1 MFFSKLYHI
10 FIFYTLHNFFLYFC
24 NIICIIY
31 QYLYSSQVI
40 CFYMGFWTPLW
51 ITPWLFFKIVFC
63 QFPLKIMKKIRKMNY
78 MMKIIS
84 VERMFPVKSL
94 DKWRVC
100 RLPYCY
106 KKGRLRKD
114 NSSFVH
120 LGHNLISRL
129 KKRIYLRLFAIS
141 FRL

>member
-1 MFFSKLYHI
+1 MSLIELLKLYFVSFH
-10 FIFYTLHNFFLYFC
+10 
-24 NIICIIY
+24 
-31 QYLYSSQVI
+31 
-40 CFYMGFWTPLW
+40 
-51 ITPWLFFKIVFC
+51 
-63 QFPLKIMKKIRKMNY
+63 LKSWKKIPKMNY

-84 VERMFPVKSL
+84 VDRIYPVKSL

-100 RLPYCY
+100 RFPYYY
-106 KKGRLRKD
+106 KKERLRKN